1 MALVVNTNVASL
13 VAQKNLGASQS
24 TLDTAMERLSSG
36 SRINSASDDAAGLA
50 IASRMESQVRG
61 LNQAIR
67 NANDGISLAQ
77 TAEGAMEEITSML
90 QRMRELSVQA
100 SSGIN
105 TTDDLAAINSEVTAL
120 KTEIDRVST
129 TTTFNGLN
137 LLDGSFSKNIQI
149 GDVAGQSINIG
160 LKNLGTNTLGK
171 QGGVTNAQTV
181 TSSTFTGTAATATK
195 STMTFEANDT
205 YNFALTLGGLK
216 TTASDTYTFNISG
229 DVASGS
235 AKGIVDAINTALREI
250 PAVGTSASNTL
261 KGTAVVASAADS
273 IRATYN
279 GKTVTIENLSGG
291 LVKVEAGAY
300 DTAATPTKSGDISS
314 SGSNVLYSTVVG
326 GTPAT
331 DSNLTLGSNSFA
343 GTELVNNGPVSVS
356 TVGGTAATAAT
367 MKLQLGSS
375 ADPTVVADG
384 VTAGDRVHLVLTTD
398 DGESLSLDTGTI
410 NGATAEALVTELQA
424 ALATSGNT
432 KYAIAQDGSNH
443 AFVITRADGKN
454 FNVYTGANNSLTA
467 ANGTITEVAVDA
479 SATLG
484 NKIYSEN
491 AASGVSALELT
502 LGGGATAFTP
512 DFDAA
517 VADGD
522 SFTFKLTDEDGS
534 SVTVQT
540 GVITTSSAAN
550 IVAAMNTALANA
562 GAGGASATAG
572 YKVAASTVDATN
584 NLTISNMDGKEFTF
598 ELTAQDV
605 AATPDIFEEQ
615 ASRVVGSTEAT
626 ARSSQMGKVA
636 VPGTATTPESK
647 SIMYLDLLANDTY
660 TIKGA
665 GVTGSTIDA
674 SSKTAAL
681 TMVYDGTASSL
692 ETAAGLLQARLNA
705 IVKSG
710 VTYDFA
716 VTVDQ
721 GRMKIVENN
730 GNKFALT
737 DFTSAGS
744 GRAAAS
750 VASGQ
755 NVSGAASSVLL
766 DDTTYATSATTSAAG
781 TVGVTDIDLTFSGAD
796 TYSFNIS
803 DGTATAVVNPTA
815 VVVANNGSDILS
827 SINVAL
833 AASGLDDM
841 ITATAA
847 AVGGVPVVTL
857 KHALGSEISVDNFV
871 SIGSQT
877 VKVEAGDVG
886 AGDKTTGVSVF
897 LDDNGGGSSE
907 SLTAVSASTSAS
919 ASASLEI
926 IDRAISDITAQRGDL
941 GAIQNRLDHTI
952 NNLTNISTNTTA
964 AKSRIEDADYAVES
978 ANLAKAQIMQQAGTA
993 MLAQANAMQQTVL
1006 SLLQ

>member
-356 TVGGTAATAAT
+356 TVGGTDATAAT
-367 MKLQLGSS
+367 MKLQLGTT

-443 AFVITRADGKN
+443 AFIITRADGKN
-454 FNVYTGANNSLTA
+454 FNVYTGANNDLATA
-467 ANGTITEVAVDA
+467 NAAIFEVASNA
-479 SATLG
+479 ATIG
-484 NKIYSEN
+484 TKIYSEN

-502 LGGGATAFTP
+502 LGDNAFDEALTS
-512 DFDAA
+512 A

-572 YKVAASTVDATN
+572 YKVAASTVDATH

-598 ELTAQDV
+598 ELTAADL
-605 AATPDIFEEQ
+605 ASSPGIFEEQ
-615 ASRVVGSTEAT
+615 ANRAVGSTEAT
-626 ARSSQMGKVA
+626 ARSSQVGKVA

-857 KHALGSEISVDNFV
+857 KHALGSEISIDNFV

>member
-1 MALVVNTNVASL
+1 MALVVNTNIASL

-24 TLDTAMERLSSG
+24 KLDSAMERLSSG

-61 LNQAIR
+61 LNQAVR

-77 TAEGAMEEITSML
+77 TAEGAMEEITAML

-105 TTDDLAAINSEVTAL
+105 TADDLSAIDSEITAL
-120 KTEIDRVST
+120 KAEIDRVSS
-129 TTTFNGLN
+129 TTTFNGIT
-137 LLDGSFSKNIQI
+137 LLDGSFSKNIQV
-149 GDVAGQSINIG
+149 GDLAGQSINIG

-181 TSSTFTGTAATATK
+181 TSSSFSGTAATATK

-216 TTASDTYTFNISG
+216 TTSTDTYTFNISG
-229 DVASGS
+229 AVASGS
-235 AKGIVDAINTALREI
+235 AKGIVDAINSALREI
-250 PAVGTSASNTL
+250 PAVGTTASNTL
-261 KGTAVVASAADS
+261 KGTAVVGSAADS

-279 GKTVTIENLSGG
+279 GKTVTIENLTGG
-291 LVKVEAGAY
+291 VVKVEAGAY
-300 DTAATPTKSGDISS
+300 DTAATPALSGNISS
-314 SGSNVLYSTVVG
+314 SGSNVLYSSVVG
-326 GTPAT
+326 GSGTNN
-331 DSNLTLGSNSFA
+331 NLTM
-343 GTELVNNGPVSVS
+343 GTNGFQATQLVNNGPVSVS
-356 TVGGTAATAAT
+356 TVGGTAAVAAT
-367 MKLQLGSS
+367 MKLQLGTS
-375 ADPTVVADG
+375 ADPTVVAAG
-384 VTAGDRVHLVLTTD
+384 VTAGDRMHLILTTD

-410 NGATAEALVTELQA
+410 NGTSQANLVTELNA
-424 ALATSGNT
+424 ALTTSGNT
-432 KYAIAQDGSNH
+432 KYTIAQDGGNN

-454 FNVYTGANNSLTA
+454 FNVYTGANNTLNA
-467 ANGTITEVAVDA
+467 ANDTITEVAVDI
-479 SATLG
+479 SATGVKAYSG
-484 NKIYSEN
+484 NV
-491 AASGVSALELT
+491 ASGVTTLDMT
-502 LGGGATAFTP
+502 LGGSATAFTP
-512 DFDAA
+512 G
-517 VADGD
+517 VASALANGD
-522 SFTFKLTDEDGS
+522 SFTFKLTDSDGA
-534 SVTVQT
+534 SVTVET
-540 GVITTSSAAN
+540 GALAAATPA
-550 IVAAMNTALANA
+550 IADVVAAMNTALTNA
-562 GAGGASATAG
+562 GAGGATATSG
-572 YKVAASTVDATN
+572 YKVSVGSDTTN
-584 NLTISNMDGKEFTF
+584 NFKIQNMDGKEFSLEF
-598 ELTAQDV
+598 TAFDG
-605 AATPDIFEEQ
+605 AATPDVFEEQ
-615 ASRVVGSTEAT
+615 TVRVVGASASA

-665 GVTGSTIDA
+665 GVTGSTVDNA
-674 SSKTAAL
+674 SKTAAL
-681 TMVYDGTASSL
+681 TLVYDGTASSL

-755 NVSGAASSVLL
+755 NVSGSASSVLL

-781 TVGVTDIDLTFSGAD
+781 TVGVTDIDMTFSGDD
-796 TYSFNIS
+796 TYSFTIS

-815 VVVANNGSDILS
+815 VDITLSGSDILS
-827 SINVAL
+827 AINVAL
-833 AASGLDDM
+833 ASSGLDDVV
-841 ITATAA
+841 TATAA
-847 AVGGVPVVTL
+847 AVGGKPVVTL
-857 KHALGSEISVDNFV
+857 KHSLGSEISVDNFV

-886 AGDKTTGVSVF
+886 AGDNTTGVSVF

-907 SLTAVSASTSAS
+907 SLTAVSAASSAA
-919 ASASLEI
+919 ASSSIEI
-926 IDRAISDITAQRGDL
+926 IDRAISDITGQRGDL

-952 NNLTNISTNTTA
+952 NNLTNISVNTA
-964 AKSRIEDADYAVES
+964 AAQSRIEDADYAVEA

>member
-1 MALVVNTNVASL
+1 MALVVNTNVSSL
-13 VAQKNLGASQS
+13 VAQKNLGASQAK
-24 TLDTAMERLSSG
+24 LDTAMERLSSG

-61 LNQAIR
+61 LNQAVR

-105 TTDDLAAINSEVTAL
+105 TAEDLSSINSEITAL
-120 KTEIDRVST
+120 KTEIDRVSS
-129 TTTFNGLN
+129 TTTFNGLT

-149 GDVAGQSINIG
+149 GNLAGQSINIG
-160 LKNLGTNTLGK
+160 LQNLGTNTLGK
-171 QGGVTNAQTV
+171 QGGVTNAQAV
-181 TSSTFTGTAATATK
+181 TSSSFTGTAATATK
-195 STMTFEANDT
+195 STMTFESNDT

-216 TTASDTYTFNISG
+216 ASAADTYTFNVSG

-235 AKGIVDAINTALREI
+235 AKGIVDAINAALREI
-250 PAVGTSASNTL
+250 PAVGTTVSDTL
-261 KGTAVVASAADS
+261 KGTAIVASAADS

-279 GKTVTIENLSGG
+279 GKTVTIENLTGG
-291 LVKVEAGAY
+291 IVKVEAGTY
-300 DTAATPTKSGDISS
+300 DTQATPVKAGNISS
-314 SGSNVLYSTVVG
+314 SGSNVLFSSVVG
-326 GTPAT
+326 GSGTNN
-331 DSNLTLGSNSFA
+331 NLTLGTNGFQA
-343 GTELVNNGPVSVS
+343 TELVNNGPVTVS
-356 TVGGTAATAAT
+356 TVGGTAATPAT
-367 MKLQLGSS
+367 MKLQLGTT
-375 ADPTVVADG
+375 ADPTVVGDG
-384 VTAGDRVHLVLTTD
+384 VTAGDRMHLIITTD
-398 DGESLSLDTGTI
+398 DGESLDLDTGTI
-410 NGATAEALVTELQA
+410 NGATAEDLVTELQA

-432 KYAIAQDGSNH
+432 KYTIAQDGSNH
-443 AFVITRADGKN
+443 AFIITRADGKN
-454 FNVYTGANNSLTA
+454 FNVHTGGNLSLATANA
-467 ANGTITEVAVDA
+467 AVYEVATNA
-479 SATLG
+479 ATIG
-484 NKIYSEN
+484 TKIYSEN

-502 LGGGATAFTP
+502 LGDNAFDEALTS
-512 DFDAA
+512 A
-517 VADGD
+517 VADAD

-562 GAGGASATAG
+562 GAGGAAATSG

-598 ELTAQDV
+598 ELTALDG
-605 AATPDIFEEQ
+605 PGSEGIFEEQ
-615 ASRVVGSTEAT
+615 ANRVVGSSAST
-626 ARSSQMGKVA
+626 ARSSQMGEVA

-660 TIKGA
+660 TVKGA
-665 GVTGSTIDA
+665 GVTGSTIDSA
-674 SSKTAAL
+674 SKTAAL
-681 TMVYDGTASSL
+681 TLTYDGTASSL

-755 NVSGAASSVLL
+755 NVSGSASSVLL
-766 DDTTYATSATTSAAG
+766 DDTTYATSAQTSAAG
-781 TVGVTDIDLTFSGAD
+781 TVGVTDIDMTFSGDD
-796 TYSFNIS
+796 TYSFTIS

-815 VVVANNGSDILS
+815 VDITLDGSDILS
-827 SINVAL
+827 AINVAL
-833 AASGLDDM
+833 ASSGLDDVV
-841 ITATAA
+841 TATAA
-847 AVGGVPVVTL
+847 DVAGVPVVTL
-857 KHALGSEISVDNFV
+857 KHALGSEIKVDNFV

-886 AGDKTTGVSVF
+886 AGDKTSGVSVF

-907 SLTAVSASTSAS
+907 SLTAVSAASSSA
-919 ASASLEI
+919 ASSSIEI

-941 GAIQNRLDHTI
+941 GAIQNRLGHTI
-952 NNLTNISTNTTA
+952 NNLSNISVNTA
-964 AKSRIEDADYAVES
+964 AAQSRIEDADYAVEA

>member
-1 MALVVNTNVASL
+1 MALVVNTNITSL

-24 TLDTAMERLSSG
+24 KLDSAMERLSSG

-50 IASRMESQVRG
+50 ITSRMESQVRG
-61 LNQAIR
+61 LNQAVR

-77 TAEGAMEEITSML
+77 TAEGAMEEITAML

-100 SSGIN
+100 SSGTN
-105 TTDDLAAINSEVTAL
+105 TADDLTAIDSEITAL
-120 KTEIDRVST
+120 KTEIDRVSS
-129 TTTFNGLN
+129 TTTFNGIT
-137 LLDGSFSKNIQI
+137 LLDGTFSENIQI
-149 GDVAGQSINIG
+149 GDLAGQSINIG
-160 LKNLGTNTLGK
+160 LNNLGTNTLGK

-181 TSSTFTGTAATATK
+181 TSSSFTGTAATATK

-216 TTASDTYTFNISG
+216 TTAADTYTFNISG

-235 AKGIVDAINTALREI
+235 AKGIVDAINSALREV
-250 PAVGTSASNTL
+250 PAVGTTGSNTL
-261 KGTAVVASAADS
+261 KGDAVVGSAADS

-279 GKTVTIENLSGG
+279 GKTVTIENLTGG
-291 LVKVEAGAY
+291 VVKVEAGAY
-300 DTAATPTKSGDISS
+300 DTAASPALSGNISS

-326 GTPAT
+326 GTPGT
-331 DSNLTLGSNSFA
+331 DSNLTLGTNGFQA
-343 GTELVNNGPVSVS
+343 TQLVNNGPVSVS
-356 TVGGTAATAAT
+356 TVGGTAAVAAT
-367 MKLQLGSS
+367 MKLQLGTT

-384 VTAGDRVHLVLTTD
+384 VTAGDRMHLILTTD

-410 NGATAEALVTELQA
+410 NGATAEDLVTELQA

-432 KYAIAQDGSNH
+432 KYAIAQDGTNH

-454 FNVYTGANNSLTA
+454 FNVYTGTNNSLATA
-467 ANGTITEVAVDA
+467 NAAITEVAVDA
-479 SATLG
+479 AATIG
-484 NKIYSEN
+484 NKIYSQN
-491 AASGVSALELT
+491 AASGVSSLELT

-517 VADGD
+517 IADGD
-522 SFTFKLTDEDGS
+522 SFSFKLTDEDGS
-534 SVTVQT
+534 SVTLET

-550 IVAAMNTALANA
+550 IIAAMNTALANA
-562 GAGGASATAG
+562 GAGGASATSG
-572 YKVAASTVDATN
+572 YKVAASTADATN

-598 ELTAQDV
+598 ELTALDG

-615 ASRVVGSTEAT
+615 TNRVVGSTAAT
-626 ARSSQMGKVA
+626 ARSTQMGKVA

-665 GVTGSTIDA
+665 GVTGSTVDSA
-674 SSKTAAL
+674 SKTAAL
-681 TMVYDGTASSL
+681 TLVYDGTASSL

-716 VTVDQ
+716 VSVDQ

-755 NVSGAASSVLL
+755 NVSGSSSSVLL

-796 TYSFNIS
+796 TYSFTIS

-827 SINVAL
+827 AINVAL
-833 AASGLDDM
+833 AASGLDDV

-847 AVGGVPVVTL
+847 AGPVVTL
-857 KHALGSEISVDNFV
+857 KHALGSEISIDNFS

-877 VKVEAGDVG
+877 VRVEAGDVG
-886 AGDKTTGVSVF
+886 AGDKTSGVSVF

-907 SLTAVSASTSAS
+907 SLTAVSATSSAAAS
-919 ASASLEI
+919 SSIEI
-926 IDRAISDITAQRGDL
+926 IDRAISDISGQRGDL
-941 GAIQNRLDHTI
+941 GAIQNRLAHTI
-952 NNLTNISTNTTA
+952 NNLTNISVNTA
-964 AKSRIEDADYAVES
+964 AAQSRIQDADYAIEA

-993 MLAQANAMQQTVL
+993 MLAQANAMGQTVL